1 MKGRCWRKYRD
12 AEENIVSPQ
21 FTFTELAQ
29 CARREL
35 ALRRRIYFRLI
46 NQGKMTSKDAET
58 EMLMMEAIAEF
69 FEGKT
74 QPKLF

>member
-1 MKGRCWRKYRD
+1 MTR
-12 AEENIVSPQ
+12 P
-21 FTFTELAQ
+21 FTFAELVK

-35 ALRRRIYFRLI
+35 AQRRRVYFRLVS
-46 NQGKMTSKDAET
+46 QGKMDPQDAED

-74 QPKLF
+74 QPKLFPE